1 MLISTPQW
9 FCPCSSN
16 WSTVNMYAGFIRWG
30 SVEDVDSAIAHST
43 EHLDGFT
50 GRCCAY
56 IEQQSVVNGMGLN
69 LFQDPNGGDALYN
82 QYGAGKP
89 SEPVTGPW
97 GETQAGRY
105 YYYGSSEYGG
115 RRPVVTAWWQ
125 DGEYQYVMVDQPIYQ
140 VAFDA
145 PAYFRSHYISVY
157 RARQEDIQTWPMTT
171 YYGQPAVRASWEY
184 STGYTTTEFAD
195 ENLYTGRCID
205 KDKVITYSELAARE
219 RIRQLDAQHGWSSRS
234 SLLVVHMPRGQ
245 ADYRPVIDQLLHTF
259 EFHDSNLYKK
269 GFAGFLP
276 YDTPYGEY
284 TYEWLTQHAYVN
296 ALEAIPKANDNSIQ
310 NIQAA
315 AELLVALKQ
324 GNIMEIPDILMDDW
338 KAWTRSAD
346 DAADM
351 YANTWLRYRYEYS
364 TTKMDIDEYVAFG
377 LSVID
382 RYMRG
387 VTSSHAHGVAR
398 YGGYE
403 CRCTL
408 NWAEK
413 GLTGLQKF
421 CHGLWESGLEPNA
434 YVLWDL
440 VPFSFVADWFCPVG
454 DVLKVYS
461 DAQYRNAEYFS
472 ISQVE
477 FSLRYTT
484 GPIAELTASHYVRW
498 QSEPLASIDH
508 YYWFDDGGSEVSPK
522 TVFKRA
528 LDSGA
533 LIWGLC
539 GRRH

>member
-1 MLISTPQW
+1 
-9 FCPCSSN
+9 
-16 WSTVNMYAGFIRWG
+16 
-30 SVEDVDSAIAHST
+30 
-43 EHLDGFT
+43 
-50 GRCCAY
+50 
-56 IEQQSVVNGMGLN
+56 
-69 LFQDPNGGDALYN
+69 
-82 QYGAGKP
+82 
-89 SEPVTGPW
+89 
-97 GETQAGRY
+97 
-105 YYYGSSEYGG
+105 
-115 RRPVVTAWWQ
+115 
-125 DGEYQYVMVDQPIYQ
+125 
-140 VAFDA
+140 
-145 PAYFRSHYISVY
+145 
-157 RARQEDIQTWPMTT
+157 
-171 YYGQPAVRASWEY
+171 
-184 STGYTTTEFAD
+184 
-195 ENLYTGRCID
+195 
-205 KDKVITYSELAARE
+205 
-219 RIRQLDAQHGWSSRS
+219 
-234 SLLVVHMPRGQ
+234 
-245 ADYRPVIDQLLHTF
+245 VIDQLLRTF

-276 YDTPYGEY
+276 YDVPYGEY
-284 TYEWLTQHAYVN
+284 MYEWLTQHAYVN

-364 TTKMDIDEYVAFG
+364 TTRMDIDEYVAFG
-377 LSVID
+377 LATID
-382 RYMRG
+382 RYMRS
-387 VTSSHAHGVAR
+387 VTSSRAHGIAR
-398 YGGYE
+398 YGDYE

-434 YVLWDL
+434 YVLWDF
-440 VPFSFVADWFCPVG
+440 VPFSFVADWFYPVG

-461 DAQYRNAEYFS
+461 DAQYRNAEYYS

-484 GPIAELTASHYVRW
+484 GPIAGLTASHYVRW

-508 YYWFDDGGSEVSPK
+508 SYWFDDGGSEVSPT

>member
-9 FCPCSSN
+9 FNPIFVVSATIS
-16 WSTVNMYAGFIRWG
+16 MYAGFIRWG
-30 SVEDVDSAIAHST
+30 SAEDVDSAVT
-43 EHLDGFT
+43 LTTQHLDGFT
-50 GRCCAY
+50 GRCCSY
-56 IEQQSVVNGMGLN
+56 IEQESVVNGMGWN
-69 LFQDPNGGDALYN
+69 LFENPSGRDAFYN
-82 QYGAGKP
+82 QYYGGEP
-89 SEPVTGPW
+89 SEPVTGSY

-105 YYYGSSEYGG
+105 YYYGRSYYNV
-115 RRPVVTAWWQ
+115 RRPAVTAWWQ
-125 DGEYQYVMVDQPIYQ
+125 DGEYQYVMVDQPGYQ
-140 VAFDA
+140 AWGTA
-145 PAYFRSHYISVY
+145 PAYFLSHSLSVF
-157 RARQEDIQTWPMTT
+157 RARQEDIQTWPVTT
-171 YYGQPAVRASWEY
+171 SYGQPVVQASFEQCSF
-184 STGYTTTEFAD
+184 STTDFAD
-195 ENLYTGRCID
+195 PNLYTDCCID
-205 KDKVITYSELAARE
+205 KDKVLTYSELAARE
-219 RIRQLDAQHGWSSRS
+219 CIRRADAQQLWSRVSRT
-234 SLLVVHMPRGQ
+234 LGIHMPKGHM
-245 ADYRPVIDQLLHTF
+245 DYRPVIDQLLHTY
-259 EFHDSNLYKK
+259 EFHDSNLYRK
-269 GFAGFLP
+269 GFVGYLP
-276 YDTPYGEY
+276 YDSPNGEY
-284 TYEWLTQHAYVN
+284 MYEWLTQHAYVD
-296 ALEAIPKANDNSIQ
+296 ALEAIPKANDNSVQ

-387 VTSSHAHGVAR
+387 VTSSRAHGFAR
-398 YGGYE
+398 YGDYE

-434 YVLWDL
+434 YVLWDF

-461 DAQYRNAEYFS
+461 DAQYRNAEYYS
-472 ISQVE
+472 ISQIE

-484 GPIAELTASHYVRW
+484 GPIAGLTASHYVRW
-498 QSEPLASIDH
+498 QSEPLSSIDH
-508 YYWFDDGGSEVSPK
+508 SYWFDDGGSGVSPT